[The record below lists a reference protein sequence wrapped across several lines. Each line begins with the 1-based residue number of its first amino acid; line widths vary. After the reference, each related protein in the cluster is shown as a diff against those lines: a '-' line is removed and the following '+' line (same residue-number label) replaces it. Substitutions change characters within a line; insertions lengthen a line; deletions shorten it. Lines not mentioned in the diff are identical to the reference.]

1 MSHVC
6 FLLTV
11 AEDVM
16 KSMTHS
22 SVVSD
27 GFTDDGIVHN
37 GCQHIPRVSPPA
49 QYGRSQ
55 KRRLSIS

>member
-1 MSHVC
+1 MCVSYAA
-6 FLLTV
+6 
-11 AEDVM
+11 AEDVI

-27 GFTDDGIVHN
+27 HHGVSDDGIVYIMVVN
-37 GCQHIPRVSPPA
+37 IPRVSPPA

-55 KRRLSIS
+55 ERKLSIF